1 MTDKHGAQDSDP
13 GWHLGDP
20 TGADDAPGPGPGSL
34 TDPDAPDDALADD
47 SSSATRRGS
56 HPDIEVLDAYLDTHP
71 DPPGPGRSRVITASR
86 VDRHVRGCVT
96 CQETLAALHR
106 VRAELARLATMT
118 MPDEVAARIQAALAS
133 RSGAGGDDAEPAP
146 GRGPTDGSGEARQ
159 AGQTT
164 KAGRSGGPGG
174 PGGTNGTSA
183 GDGPLRAPG
192 AGGMHDHPG
201 GPGTATSGGLGSR
214 RSRGA
219 GGLRRRRRER
229 EPGRGPGRVGGGLVG
244 GGLVGG
250 RQDSRAPRRG
260 QAAQSRD
267 RITRDWVSIAAAC
280 VALLAFGT
288 ALLAVRA
295 LTGGGSESY
304 SAATSASDP
313 TVEVAA
319 DSASGPAAA
328 AAPVPD
334 ARDTQALAEAPDGTF
349 VLIGDSDE
357 VLRPATVVAHGHAL
371 LAGRIAVTRLAWSVA
386 GARSPRAD
394 DPLTAPSRAGG
405 SGPGDAQ
412 GGQST
417 PMQNTPESL
426 VRLIDTPQLRMCYD
440 GLAAQTGGAVIAL
453 DRVRFDDQAA
463 IMVVLSVAG
472 QPTSTRLVVIDAHC
486 GIVPAH
492 SAVWYSVNANRA

>member
-1 MTDKHGAQDSDP
+1 MMTDKHGAQDSDP

-20 TGADDAPGPGPGSL
+20 TGADGAHGPGPL

-47 SSSATRRGS
+47 TSSVTRRGS

-71 DPPGPGRSRVITASR
+71 EPPGPGRSRVITASR
-86 VDRHVRGCVT
+86 VDRHVRGCIT

-146 GRGPTDGSGEARQ
+146 GRGPTDGSGEARR
-159 AGQTT
+159 AG
-164 KAGRSGGPGG
+164 S
-174 PGGTNGTSA
+174 
-183 GDGPLRAPG
+183 
-192 AGGMHDHPG
+192 
-201 GPGTATSGGLGSR
+201 
-214 RSRGA
+214 
-219 GGLRRRRRER
+219 
-229 EPGRGPGRVGGGLVG
+229 GPGRVGGGLVG
-244 GGLVGG
+244 G
-250 RQDSRAPRRG
+250 RQNSRASRRG

-267 RITRDWVSIAAAC
+267 RIPRDWVSIAAAC

-313 TVEVAA
+313 AVEVAA

-328 AAPVPD
+328 AAPAPD
-334 ARDTQALAEAPDGTF
+334 ADTDALAEAPGRSF
-349 VLIGDSDE
+349 VLVGDSDE

-371 LAGRIAVTRLAWSVA
+371 LAGRIAVTRLAWSMV
-386 GARSPRAD
+386 GAPSPRAD
-394 DPLTAPSRAGG
+394 DPLAAPPRAGG

-412 GGQST
+412 GRQST

-463 IMVVLSVAG
+463 IMIVLSVAG
-472 QPTSTRLVVIDAHC
+472 QPTSTRLVIIDAHC

>member
-20 TGADDAPGPGPGSL
+20 SGADDAHGPGPL
-34 TDPDAPDDALADD
+34 TDPGAPDDAPADD
-47 SSSATRRGS
+47 TSSVTRRGS

-71 DPPGPGRSRVITASR
+71 EPPGPGRSRVITASR

-106 VRAELARLATMT
+106 VRSELARLATMT

-146 GRGPTDGSGEARQ
+146 GRGPTDGSGEARR
-159 AGQTT
+159 AGQVA
-164 KAGRSGGPGG
+164 KADR
-174 PGGTNGTSA
+174 PGGTNGPHGPHGPHA
-183 GDGPLRAPG
+183 DGGPLGGPG
-192 AGGMHDHPG
+192 AGGMHDDHPG
-201 GPGTATSGGLGSR
+201 GAAAPGGLGSR
-214 RSRGA
+214 RPRVAA
-219 GGLRRRRRER
+219 GRRPRRLER
-229 EPGRGPGRVGGGLVG
+229 EPGRGPGRGPGRVGGGLVG
-244 GGLVGG
+244 S
-250 RQDSRAPRRG
+250 RQDSRASRRG
-260 QAAQSRD
+260 QAAQGRD

-313 TVEVAA
+313 AVEVAA

-334 ARDTQALAEAPDGTF
+334 TRDTRALAEAPDGTF
-349 VLIGDSDE
+349 VLVGDSDE

-371 LAGRIAVTRLAWSVA
+371 LAGRIAVTRLTWSVA
-386 GARSPRAD
+386 GAPSPRAD
-394 DPLTAPSRAGG
+394 DPLPAPPRAGE
-405 SGPGDAQ
+405 SGPGDAL

-417 PMQNTPESL
+417 PLQNTPASL
-426 VRLIDTPQLRMCYD
+426 ARLIDTPQLRMCYD

-463 IMVVLSVAG
+463 IMIVLSVAG
-472 QPTSTRLVVIDAHC
+472 QPTSTRLVILDAHC

>member
-20 TGADDAPGPGPGSL
+20 TGADGAHGPGPGGL

-47 SSSATRRGS
+47 TSSVTRRGS

-71 DPPGPGRSRVITASR
+71 EPPGPGRSRVITASR

-133 RSGAGGDDAEPAP
+133 RSGAGGDDAEPGP
-146 GRGPTDGSGEARQ
+146 GRGPADSSGEARQ
-159 AGQTT
+159 AGQVT
-164 KAGRSGGPGG
+164 KAGR
-174 PGGTNGTSA
+174 PGGTNGTNGTSVGGA
-183 GDGPLRAPG
+183 PLSGPG
-192 AGGMHDHPG
+192 TGGMHDHPG
-201 GPGTATSGGLGSR
+201 GAAVPGGLGSR
-214 RSRGA
+214 RSRVA
-219 GGLRRRRRER
+219 GGLRRRRER
-229 EPGRGPGRVGGGLVG
+229 EPVRGRGPGPGLVG
-244 GGLVGG
+244 GG
-250 RQDSRAPRRG
+250 QDSRAPRRG
-260 QAAQSRD
+260 QAAQGRD

-313 TVEVAA
+313 AVEVAA

-334 ARDTQALAEAPDGTF
+334 ADTDALAEAPGGTF
-349 VLIGDSDE
+349 VLVGDSDE

-371 LAGRIAVTRLAWSVA
+371 LAGRIAVTRLAWSMA
-386 GARSPRAD
+386 GAPSPRAD
-394 DPLTAPSRAGG
+394 DPLAAPPRAGG

-417 PMQNTPESL
+417 PMRNTPESL

-440 GLAAQTGGAVIAL
+440 GLAAQTGGTVIAL

-463 IMVVLSVAG
+463 IMIVLSVAG
-472 QPTSTRLVVIDAHC
+472 QPTSTRLVIIDAHC
-486 GIVPAH
+486 GVVPAH